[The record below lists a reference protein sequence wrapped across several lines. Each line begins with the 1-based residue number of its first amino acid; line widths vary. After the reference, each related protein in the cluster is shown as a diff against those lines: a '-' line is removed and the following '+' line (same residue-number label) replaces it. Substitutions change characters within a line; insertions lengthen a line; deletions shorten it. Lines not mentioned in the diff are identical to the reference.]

1 MKLWRKRVYADAA
14 AATPVSRSVRR
25 EMRRLAGLFG
35 NPSALHTEA
44 QAAKKELEA
53 AREKIAST
61 IGAHADELIFT
72 SGGTEGNNLAIF
84 GTLRRLLR
92 VGEDAHAITTAIE
105 HSSVLE
111 PLRALEKEGL
121 LLTEL
126 PVDEHGLVSYK
137 SLREALTPNTVFVS
151 VQMINSEVGTIQDIR
166 ELAKEVRHARKE
178 RDDGKPIYFHTD
190 ASQASLWLK
199 IGVEQLGIDLLTLDA
214 QKMLGPKGVG
224 VLFVRRGV
232 ALEPHIY
239 GGGQEKGRRS
249 GTENTML
256 AGACAVALADAQD
269 DVEARAEKIA
279 SMRDFLFKQ
288 IEKAILGVRLNGAGG
303 KSRAPNNL
311 NITIP
316 QLNGDMAVIA
326 LDAQGVAV
334 STRSACDTEDESPSY
349 VLKALGISVQNAKNS
364 IRITVLPG
372 ATKGEARRIAR
383 ALARVVALYR
393 QS

>member
-1 MKLWRKRVYADAA
+1 
-14 AATPVSRSVRR
+14 
-25 EMRRLAGLFG
+25 
-35 NPSALHTEA
+35 
-44 QAAKKELEA
+44 
-53 AREKIAST
+53 
-61 IGAHADELIFT
+61 
-72 SGGTEGNNLAIF
+72 
-84 GTLRRLLR
+84 
-92 VGEDAHAITTAIE
+92 
-105 HSSVLE
+105 
-111 PLRALEKEGL
+111 
-121 LLTEL
+121 
-126 PVDEHGLVSYK
+126 
-137 SLREALTPNTVFVS
+137 
-151 VQMINSEVGTIQDIR
+151 
-166 ELAKEVRHARKE
+166 
-178 RDDGKPIYFHTD
+178 
-190 ASQASLWLK
+190 
-199 IGVEQLGIDLLTLDA
+199 
-214 QKMLGPKGVG
+214 
-224 VLFVRRGV
+224 
-232 ALEPHIY
+232 
-239 GGGQEKGRRS
+239 
-249 GTENTML
+249 ML